1 MDKILDFVHD
11 DIYLN
16 IRWGVVYSLIKIEFW
31 IRGAFY

>member
-1 MDKILDFVHD
+1 MGKVLDFMHD

-16 IRWGVVYSLIKIEFW
+16 IRWAVVYSLIKIEFW

>member
-1 MDKILDFVHD
+1 MNRILDILHD

-16 IRWGVVYSLIKIEFW
+16 IRWAIVYTLIKIEFW